1 MNRRSL
7 LALTATGLAVPSLLR
22 AQSWPDR
29 PIRLIVPWPPGGSTD
44 TIARLF
50 QPKLSEA
57 LGKQVI
63 IENRGGAS
71 GSIGA
76 IEAARAAPDGYTWMF
91 AYDNEATNQTLM
103 RLPYKTLEAFSPVSL
118 VATGPLAL
126 VAHSSTPYRTFQD
139 VVAAAKAAPDT
150 VGFASSGVG
159 GLAHVSTTLLQQQG
173 GFGLV
178 HVPYRG
184 GGPAVQDAVSGQVPL
199 FMSNVVIISQHIRA
213 GTLRPLGRDHRDREP
228 ARAGRGALRAAGLP
242 RLRRADLVGLP
253 RPGRHA
259 RADPAPDARGP
270 GQGTLRSRGAG
281 ADRGAGVRREGDR
294 AGGVQPLPRCRDR
307 PLGQGDPRQQHPRRQ
322 LSRPAAAAP
331 GTGKFHMAPR
341 RPCPVP
347 GGQGRMSGL

>member
-7 LALTATGLAVPSLLR
+7 MTLVAMGLAAPSLSR
-22 AQSWPDR
+22 AQESWPDR

-50 QPKLSEA
+50 QPKLAEI
-57 LGKQVI
+57 LGKPVI

-103 RLPYKTLEAFSPVSL
+103 RLPYKTLEAFTPVSL

-126 VAHSSTPYRTFQD
+126 VAHSSTPYRNFQD

-150 VGFASSGVG
+150 ISFASSGVG

-173 GFGLV
+173 RFNLV

-184 GGPAVQDAVSGQVPL
+184 GGPAVQDAVAGQVPL

-213 GTLRPLGRDHRDREP
+213 GVLRPLGVTTLRESRHVPGTLPFAEQGFDGFDAPTWWTFLARSGTPEPIQRRMHEALTKALAEPDVRSRIEEQGCDVRATGPEECSRFLANEIERWGKVIRDNNI
-228 ARAGRGALRAAGLP
+228 
-242 RLRRADLVGLP
+242 RAD
-253 RPGRHA
+253 
-259 RADPAPDARGP
+259 
-270 GQGTLRSRGAG
+270 S
-281 ADRGAGVRREGDR
+281 
-294 AGGVQPLPRCRDR
+294 
-307 PLGQGDPRQQHPRRQ
+307 
-322 LSRPAAAAP
+322 
-331 GTGKFHMAPR
+331 
-341 RPCPVP
+341 
-347 GGQGRMSGL
+347 